1 MFLFKEMG
9 LSYRKAAEIAIDVYN
24 LIASEKD
31 VVEGLKELERRY
43 KSFELVIAVWSY
55 SHVIAL
61 ASCAQNGMDWT
72 LNTLTKNL
80 MWINF
85 AKEDREKAIEQ
96 MEKTL
101 RDCDKLLKEAEDE
114 LRKTYW

>member
-1 MFLFKEMG
+1 MLPFKEMG

-24 LIASEKD
+24 LIASGKD
-31 VVEGLKELERRY
+31 VVEGLKELERKY
-43 KSFELVIAVWSY
+43 KGFELVIAVWSY

-72 LNTLTKNL
+72 LNNFTNNL

-85 AKEDREKAIEQ
+85 AKEDREKAIEHL
-96 MEKTL
+96 EKTL
-101 RDCDKLLKEAEDE
+101 RDYERLLKEAEDE
-114 LRKTYW
+114 LMKTFW